1 MPRIP
6 AKPFLKGNPGGP
18 GRPKKDPLV
27 KKALKMTR
35 NEVEECLVR
44 YLRCSVEEL
53 KDLVKNDKLTT
64 IEMLVAR
71 IIYQGI
77 RTGDQQKLNFL
88 LERIVGKVK
97 DQIEHNIIRPTVI
110 ERLDGSEVQLG
121 VIEGDTE

>member
-1 MPRIP
+1 MP
-6 AKPFLKGNPGGP
+6 KKLFEKGNPGGP

-27 KKALKMTR
+27 KKAAKMTR

-44 YLRCSVEEL
+44 YLRHSVSEL
-53 KDLVKNDKLTT
+53 KELIKNDKLTT

-110 ERLDGSEVQLG
+110 ERLDGTQVQLG
-121 VIEGDTE
+121 VIDEGNE